1 MARTAVERDY
11 QGEVIDA
18 HAPEMPTRFAKQL
31 AQMIRGA
38 VAIGMTPAAAMR
50 LAIRCARDSIP
61 PLRREILLDVATNPG
76 SRPGDVRK
84 RVGRP
89 WRTVKREMESLYMLR
104 LLQCVEEEEEAPA
117 YGEKMR
123 TTWRYSLAANFDRD
137 TLLAMDRGVAP

>member
-38 VAIGMTPAAAMR
+38 VAIGTTPQAAMR

-61 PLRREILLDVATNPG
+61 PLRREILLDVAANPG

-104 LLQCVEEEEEAPA
+104 LLECVEEEEDHG

-123 TTWRYSLAANFDRD
+123 TTWRYSLAAGFDRD
-137 TLLAMDRGVAP
+137 TLLAMDRGAAP

>member
-1 MARTAVERDY
+1 MALS
-11 QGEVIDA
+11 
-18 HAPEMPTRFAKQL
+18 TRVWGAGKLVLLAGALVLTYFLFA
-31 AQMIRGA
+31 
-38 VAIGMTPAAAMR
+38 AAAMR

-137 TLLAMDRGVAP
+137 TLLAMDRGVAPIARKVSRYFLRF